1 MDIEEILLQCLLCPG
16 ACTPG
21 CPVYRA
27 TRYTPSRPVNIARAL
42 YRGLIRGEAEY
53 LPISGYCSLCEK
65 CREACPVENDLP
77 SVIRM
82 ARRRLGEARAR
93 KMVEEAIYT
102 PSPDMGEALLPGTR
116 LRLIDTW
123 SMYRAV
129 SYGWMDRYRLPA
141 GYSEDVDVHR
151 GPYTVELLEKLEV
164 RLPIGGYILHM
175 PCKLDR
181 SYIESFRRV
190 FGREDILLESCLGG
204 GGLDL
209 IAPRLL
215 KMLPR
220 IPGDKPVI
228 TQCGRAAIKMRS
240 MGIEAY
246 TPLEV
251 YIGGSR

>member
-1 MDIEEILLQCLLCPG
+1 
-16 ACTPG
+16 
-21 CPVYRA
+21 
-27 TRYTPSRPVNIARAL
+27 
-42 YRGLIRGEAEY
+42 
-53 LPISGYCSLCEK
+53 
-65 CREACPVENDLP
+65 VENDLP

-102 PSPDMGEALLPGTR
+102 PSPDMG
-116 LRLIDTW
+116 
-123 SMYRAV
+123 